1 MSAIAQYE
9 RVSFATRVKQDPLHE
24 LKYLMAKKPWIKV
37 EILDAYTYIIGRR
50 KSHNSNFYKVR
61 LEEKKKEEASRSFC
75 SKLMAW
81 GRTLIVFGV
90 VAGVFGPII
99 YIAAFG
105 DANKAVDSDEA
116 SANTQSNFDPN
127 VGFASS

>member
-1 MSAIAQYE
+1 M
-9 RVSFATRVKQDPLHE
+9 
-24 LKYLMAKKPWIKV
+24 MAKKPWIKV
-37 EILDAYTYIIGRR
+37 EILDAYTYIIGKR

-61 LEEKKKEEASRSFC
+61 IEEKKKEEASRSLC

-99 YIAAFG
+99 YMKAFG
-105 DANKAVDSDEA
+105 DANT
-116 SANTQSNFDPN
+116 SA
-127 VGFASS
+127 

>member
-1 MSAIAQYE
+1 M
-9 RVSFATRVKQDPLHE
+9 
-24 LKYLMAKKPWIKV
+24 MAKKPWIKV

-61 LEEKKKEEASRSFC
+61 LEEKKKEEASRSMC

-90 VAGVFGPII
+90 VAGVFGPIV
-99 YIAAFG
+99 YLKAFG
-105 DANKAVDSDEA
+105 DANSSVDSVET
-116 SANTQSNFDPN
+116 SGANTQSNFN
-127 VGFASS
+127 QNAGFASSQMKPEDIRAAAEKAENEK